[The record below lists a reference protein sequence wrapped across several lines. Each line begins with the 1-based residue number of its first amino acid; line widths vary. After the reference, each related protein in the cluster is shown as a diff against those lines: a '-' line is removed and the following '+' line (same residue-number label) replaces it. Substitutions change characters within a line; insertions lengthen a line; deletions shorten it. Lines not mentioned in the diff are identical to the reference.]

1 MNANGGFAEAEG
13 AADFGGALFRQVAQ
27 GKDRSLTVRQPID
40 GTWWLAWH
48 PESGV
53 TARVVVTGLDPAA
66 VGDVVD
72 DYPTTV
78 AAHLV
83 ASEVA
88 EEVTDAPPRTRR
100 KSRKEDDGG

>member
-1 MNANGGFAEAEG
+1 MKIRILTGMPDG
-13 AADFGGALFRQVAQ
+13 AVLY
-27 GKDRSLTVRQPID
+27 DRP
-40 GTWWLAWH
+40 W
-48 PESGV
+48 P
-53 TARVVVTGLDPAA
+53 A

-72 DYPTTV
+72 DLPTTV

-88 EEVTDAPPRTRR
+88 EEVTDPPPRARR